1 MPVKRSKKSG
11 EGMKVERDGFLIDNG
26 FYGDGVNCYGEV
38 SVTAVWI
45 IAKHNTNNVFCFI
58 VTAASGQP
66 VLRR

>member
-38 SVTAVWI
+38 SVTAV
-45 IAKHNTNNVFCFI
+45 
-58 VTAASGQP
+58 
-66 VLRR
+66 